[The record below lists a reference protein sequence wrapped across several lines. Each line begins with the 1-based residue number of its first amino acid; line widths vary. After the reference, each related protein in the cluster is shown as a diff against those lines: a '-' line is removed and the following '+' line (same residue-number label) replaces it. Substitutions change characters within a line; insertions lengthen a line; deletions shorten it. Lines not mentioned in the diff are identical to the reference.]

1 MAGSPERF
9 MVLVYRVPPRPS
21 ANRVYVWR
29 MLKKVGAVYLQ
40 QSVCVFPQNA
50 RVWRDLRPILQR
62 IEDSAGEY
70 HLLPLRKL
78 APDEHRKLVSQF
90 VEQTS
95 RHYAEIV
102 ENCEV
107 NFTKEIEFE
116 IFRQNFTYEEAE
128 EIRSE
133 YEKVCAW
140 FARVRERDWFGAP
153 NREEAQAWLER
164 CAELLEGFEA
174 KVYEFQES
182 ASDRQTGQAAARAR
196 RPTVRGLRRAR
207 SGGGAVDSGQA
218 GAGSDGSA
226 QSLP

>member
-1 MAGSPERF
+1 

-182 ASDRQTGQAAARAR
+182 AGDRQTGQATARAR
-196 RPTVRGLRRAR
+196 RPTGRGLRRAR
-207 SGGGAVDSGQA
+207 SGGGAVDSGRE